1 MKLISSGQLDV
12 AAVTIAARADPAPR
26 IQIRFGAMRLTMT
39 VPEAVTIAAQ
49 LADAADELRADTQRE
64 ETAP

>member
-1 MKLISSGQLDV
+1 
-12 AAVTIAARADPAPR
+12 
-26 IQIRFGAMRLTMT
+26 MT